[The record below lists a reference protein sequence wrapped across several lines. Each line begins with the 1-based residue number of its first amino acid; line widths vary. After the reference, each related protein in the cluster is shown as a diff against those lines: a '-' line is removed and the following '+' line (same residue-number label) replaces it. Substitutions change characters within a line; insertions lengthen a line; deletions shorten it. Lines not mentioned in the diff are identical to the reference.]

1 MAPLTVEIWSDLV
14 CPWCYIGKRRFE
26 AAVREFDGEVEVTWR
41 SFELDPQAP
50 ATREHTA
57 TEHLAAKYGMSEEQA
72 ESSHAQMTEL
82 AAQEGLEY
90 HFERARGGNSFDAH
104 RLIRLGREEGR
115 QDKVLERFFRAYFTE
130 GQPIG
135 ERETLARH
143 AREAGLN
150 GQAVDDVLAGDR
162 FAREVRADENEARAL
177 GVNGVP
183 FFLLGKRY
191 GVSGAQPPA
200 VLREALERAWGEV
213 GETVPVG

>member
-1 MAPLTVEIWSDLV
+1 MDVV
-14 CPWCYIGKRRFE
+14 CPWCYLGKRRLEMALDQMPRRDAFE
-26 AAVREFDGEVEVTWR
+26 VVWR
-41 SFELDPQAP
+41 AFELDPEAP
-50 ATREHTA
+50 REREPSKSYA
-57 TEHLAAKYGMSEEQA
+57 ELLASKYGRTLPQA
-72 ESSHAQMTEL
+72 QAMIANTAAL
-82 AAQEGLEY
+82 AHNEGLDY
-90 HFERARGGNSFDAH
+90 RFDLIRPGNSFDAH

-191 GVSGAQPPA
+191 GVSGAQPPE

>member
-1 MAPLTVEIWSDLV
+1 MDVV
-14 CPWCYIGKRRFE
+14 CPWCYLGKRRLEMALDQMPRRDAFE
-26 AAVREFDGEVEVTWR
+26 VVWR
-41 SFELDPQAP
+41 AFELDPEAP
-50 ATREHTA
+50 REREPSKSYA
-57 TEHLAAKYGMSEEQA
+57 ELLASKYGRTLPQA
-72 ESSHAQMTEL
+72 QAMIANTAAL
-82 AAQEGLEY
+82 AHNEGLDY
-90 HFERARGGNSFDAH
+90 RFELIRPGNSFDAH

-191 GVSGAQPPA
+191 GVSGAQPPE

>member
-1 MAPLTVEIWSDLV
+1 MDVV
-14 CPWCYIGKRRFE
+14 CPWCYLGKRRLEMALDQMPRRDAFE
-26 AAVREFDGEVEVTWR
+26 VVWR
-41 SFELDPQAP
+41 AFELDPEAP
-50 ATREHTA
+50 REREPSKSYA
-57 TEHLAAKYGMSEEQA
+57 ELLASKYGRTLPQA
-72 ESSHAQMTEL
+72 QAMIANTAAL
-82 AAQEGLEY
+82 AHNEGLDY
-90 HFERARGGNSFDAH
+90 RFELIRPGNSFDAH

-162 FAREVRADENEARAL
+162 FAREVHADENEARAL

-191 GVSGAQPPA
+191 GVSGAQPPE

>member
-1 MAPLTVEIWSDLV
+1 MDVV
-14 CPWCYIGKRRFE
+14 CPWCYLGKRRLEMALDQMPRRDAFE
-26 AAVREFDGEVEVTWR
+26 MVWR
-41 SFELDPQAP
+41 AFELDPEAP
-50 ATREHTA
+50 REREPSKSYA
-57 TEHLAAKYGMSEEQA
+57 ELLASKYGRTLPQA
-72 ESSHAQMTEL
+72 QAMIANTAAL
-82 AAQEGLEY
+82 AHNEGLDY
-90 HFERARGGNSFDAH
+90 RFDLIRPGNSFDAH
-104 RLIRLGREEGR
+104 RLILLGREEGR

>member
-1 MAPLTVEIWSDLV
+1 MDVV
-14 CPWCYIGKRRFE
+14 CPWCYLGKRRLEMALDQMPRRDAFE
-26 AAVREFDGEVEVTWR
+26 VVWRAFERDPEAPREREP
-41 SFELDPQAP
+41 SKSYAELLASKYGRTLPQAQ
-50 ATREHTA
+50 AMIANTA
-57 TEHLAAKYGMSEEQA
+57 ALA
-72 ESSHAQMTEL
+72 HN
-82 AAQEGLEY
+82 EGLDY
-90 HFERARGGNSFDAH
+90 RFDLIRPGNSFDAH

>member
-1 MAPLTVEIWSDLV
+1 MDVV
-14 CPWCYIGKRRFE
+14 CPWCYLGKRRLEMALDQMPRRDAFE
-26 AAVREFDGEVEVTWR
+26 VVWR
-41 SFELDPQAP
+41 AFELDPEAP
-50 ATREHTA
+50 REREPSKSYA
-57 TEHLAAKYGMSEEQA
+57 ELLASKYGRTLPQA
-72 ESSHAQMTEL
+72 QAMIANTAAL
-82 AAQEGLEY
+82 AHNEGLDY
-90 HFERARGGNSFDAH
+90 RFELIRPGNSFDAH

-135 ERETLARH
+135 ERETLAQH
-143 AREAGLN
+143 ARQAGLN

-162 FAREVRADENEARAL
+162 FAREVHADENEARAL

-191 GVSGAQPPA
+191 GVSGAQPPE

>member
-1 MAPLTVEIWSDLV
+1 MDVV
-14 CPWCYIGKRRFE
+14 CPWCYLGKRRLEMALDQMPRRDAFE
-26 AAVREFDGEVEVTWR
+26 VVWR
-41 SFELDPQAP
+41 AFELDPEAP
-50 ATREHTA
+50 REREPSKSYA
-57 TEHLAAKYGMSEEQA
+57 ELLASKYGRTLPQA
-72 ESSHAQMTEL
+72 QAMIANTAAL
-82 AAQEGLEY
+82 AHNEGLDY
-90 HFERARGGNSFDAH
+90 RFDLIRPGNSFDAH
-104 RLIRLGREEGR
+104 RLILLGREEGR